1 MKPTRWWTKAFG
13 GGEVSARA
21 TCVRFV
27 RPCLELLEGRELLN
41 AGALDPTFNPGGP
54 IPGVELIPSALGYS
68 IAIQSDGKILAG
80 GDANPIFAYPGLA
93 GGGGAFGGPSG
104 AFIPGRY
111 NVDGSPDLTFQA
123 GLLPTVFALQSD
135 GKIVTATQGLPNQG
149 HILIQR
155 FNADGTP
162 DLSFGAS
169 GTVTLTLQFDLTFAS
184 SIAIQGDGKIVVLG
198 SESGDVADASAPY
211 GSDFVS
217 GYYLARFN
225 ADGSADATFNP
236 SGPHPGLVENV
247 GVVQP
252 GTNLGS
258 PETVPYNLTVQP
270 NGDILFAANLSNSG
284 SAVIR
289 CQSDGSLDA
298 GFGQGGYAFMGQGSF
313 NLESMVVQADG
324 KIVVGGVIGG
334 EAAGQPGD
342 TLFTLK
348 RLDADGGLD
357 ASFGDGGVVSTD
369 LGTNWADVHS
379 LAVQSDGKI
388 IAVGTT
394 QSDYGATSITVVC
407 YEPNGGLDTNF
418 GTGGEVLL
426 SNLGGS
432 VGDTGGGVALEPDG
446 GIVVVGQG
454 LSLRP
459 GGLFGPTYGGPG
471 DLILVRLTPDLGP
484 GAASPQ
490 PPPAPPGGGSQ
501 NQPPLSNS
509 VPAPTIGVVAPPP
522 TVVTALPSAVL
533 TTAAVV
539 ADPSPV
545 VTDSGDGLLPGTAM
559 AVVQVGSQPSA
570 PPVSAPASRS
580 SAPAD
585 AIAAPQSGSDPA
597 SAPSVAVIYA
607 TGADAG
613 PTDSPLSP
621 TGDETSDALDAVA
634 RALSL
639 R

>member
-1 MKPTRWWTKAFG
+1 MRG
-13 GGEVSARA
+13 A

-104 AFIPGRY
+104 EFIPGRY

-459 GGLFGPTYGGPG
+459 GGLFWSHLWWSRRPHPGPPHSRPRPRRR
-471 DLILVRLTPDLGP
+471 VSSAAP
-484 GAASPQ
+484 GATGRRIAEST
-490 PPPAPPGGGSQ
+490 APVQQRPRSHHRRR
-501 NQPPLSNS
+501 
-509 VPAPTIGVVAPPP
+509 AAPPP
-522 TVVTALPSAVL
+522 TVVTVLPSAVL

-545 VTDSGDGLLPGTAM
+545 VTDSGDGLLPGTAL
-559 AVVQVGSQPSA
+559 AVVQVGSNLLCAAGLGPGVPLFRA
-570 PPVSAPASRS
+570 RRRDRGPAKRQRS
-580 SAPAD
+580 GEARSLGRRNLRPA
-585 AIAAPQSGSDPA
+585 
-597 SAPSVAVIYA
+597 
-607 TGADAG
+607 ADAG

-621 TGDETSDALDAVA
+621 TGDRDERRADAVA
-634 RALSL
+634 RAPSL